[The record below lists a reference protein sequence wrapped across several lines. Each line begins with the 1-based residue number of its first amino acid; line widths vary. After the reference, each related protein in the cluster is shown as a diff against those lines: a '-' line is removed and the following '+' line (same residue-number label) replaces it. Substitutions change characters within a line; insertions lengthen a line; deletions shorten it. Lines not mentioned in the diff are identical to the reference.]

1 MFGLQHLRSIGKCCL
16 SLFQQASGMYFLP
29 ETVLLFLLVTG
40 AEHPHVG
47 NLDLVFVSKAVFE
60 KSEEAGEVGEVD
72 ERGQLSKVL

>member
-1 MFGLQHLRSIGKCCL
+1 
-16 SLFQQASGMYFLP
+16 MYFLP